1 MIQNLLNTGTPF
13 DYATDN
19 DSSYADDLLNLDIA
33 DNNTIEVNDA
43 EPDSDMTFE
52 DEK

>member
-1 MIQNLLNTGTPF
+1 MIQNLLHTGTPF
-13 DYATDN
+13 DYATD
-19 DSSYADDLLNLDIA
+19 DSSYADDLLDLDIA